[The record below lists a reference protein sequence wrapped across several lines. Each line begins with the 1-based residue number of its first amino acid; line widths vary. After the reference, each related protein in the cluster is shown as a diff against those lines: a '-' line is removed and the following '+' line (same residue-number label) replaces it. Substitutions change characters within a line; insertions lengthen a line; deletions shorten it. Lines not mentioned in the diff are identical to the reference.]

1 MNKILQQLTIDEK
14 ITLLTGVASM
24 ETAGVS
30 RLNIKGKRLSDGP
43 HGVRIKNRD
52 YKDEK
57 QNCTMFPN
65 MCCLGATWDVEL
77 IERVG
82 EALGKECSYRG
93 IDMLLAPGINI
104 KRNIVCGRNFEY
116 VSEDPYVS
124 GEIGA
129 AYINGLQKAGVSA
142 SLKHFAANNQ
152 EKYRSTSS
160 SEIDE
165 RTMREIYLKGFEI
178 AVKKSRPESV
188 MCAFNKLNSIWCA
201 ENKMLLTDI
210 LRDEWGYEG
219 FVVSDWNAVEDV
231 VKSLKAGLDL
241 QMPANKNL
249 YAEIKEAYEQ
259 GVVSEEEIDT
269 VARRILHFILKEK
282 APTPQYDRN
291 AQHECAREAAAA
303 GTVLLKN
310 NNKTLPITSDKYKKI
325 TVVGEFADRPLISG
339 MGSAEVYPD
348 IEYIDSPVAELK
360 KRLPDVEIQ
369 YREYFRKSELPTTM
383 LWPKIGEYKNLIA
396 DSDAVIIFIGSH
408 ESEDTEYFDRRNVY
422 FNPNYEMF
430 IEEAHRAGKKTI
442 VVMQS
447 GSAMILGD
455 WNDYAD
461 SILQMWLGGE
471 AAGSAIAD
479 ILCGNVN
486 PSGRLSETFPNCMR
500 TDIEYPGNGEVVRY
514 KEGFEVGYRYYDM
527 HTDEICYP
535 FGHGLSYTDFKYE
548 LENVEEKD
556 ETVKISV
563 KLTNSGMVDGA
574 EVMQIYVNDPVS
586 TVSKP
591 IKELK
596 AFKKVFIKQGE
607 SKTVVVEIQKSDLA
621 YYNIMLREWIV
632 EDGEYRFLIGSS
644 SQDIRLDASVTI
656 TGKTPYT
663 MHGDGITLLG

>member
-1 MNKILQQLTIDEK
+1 MNKILKQLTIDEK
-14 ITLLTGVASM
+14 ITLLTGAASM

-30 RLNIKGKRLSDGP
+30 RLDINGKRLSDGP

-52 YKDEK
+52 YNDKK

-65 MCCLGATWDVEL
+65 MCCLGATWDVALMEK
-77 IERVG
+77 VG
-82 EALGKECSYRG
+82 EALGKECAYQG

-116 VSEDPYVS
+116 VSEDPYLS
-124 GEIGA
+124 GEMGA

-152 EKYRSTSS
+152 EKYRSISS

-201 ENKMLLTDI
+201 ENKMLLSDI

-241 QMPANKNL
+241 QMPSNKNL

-259 GVVSEEEIDT
+259 GIVSEDEIDI
-269 VARRILHFILKEK
+269 AASRILRFVLKDK
-282 APTPQYDRN
+282 APIPQYDRN

-310 NNKTLPITSDKYKKI
+310 NDKTLPITSDKYKKI
-325 TVVGEFADRPLISG
+325 TMVGEFADRPLISG

-348 IEYIDSPVAELK
+348 LEYIDSPVSELK
-360 KRLPDVEIQ
+360 KRLSGVEIQ
-369 YREYFRKSELPTTM
+369 YREYFKKSELPTTM

-430 IEEAHRAGKKTI
+430 IEEAHKAGKKTI

-447 GSAMILGD
+447 GSAMIPGD
-455 WNDYAD
+455 WNNYAD
-461 SILQMWLGGE
+461 AVLQMWLGGE

-486 PSGRLSETFPNCMR
+486 PSGRLGETFPNCMR

-514 KEGFEVGYRYYDM
+514 KEGYEVGYRYYDT

-535 FGHGLSYTDFKYE
+535 FGHGLSYTQFGYLLRDI
-548 LENVEEKD
+548 NMAGD
-556 ETVKISV
+556 TVKITIEI
-563 KLTNSGMVDGA
+563 TNTGKADGA
-574 EVMQIYVNDPVS
+574 EVVQVYVNDPVS

-591 IKELK
+591 VKELK
-596 AFKKVFIKQGE
+596 AFKKLYIKSGE
-607 SKTVVVEIQKSDLA
+607 SKTVIMEIHKSELA
-621 YYNIMLREWIV
+621 YYNVMLREWVV
-632 EDGEYRFLIGSS
+632 EDGEYRFLIGAS
-644 SQDIRLDASVTI
+644 SQDIRLE
-656 TGKTPYT
+656 GKIMISGETPYT
-663 MHGDGITLLG
+663 LKGDGITLLG